1 MPALASPAFRYC
13 RGLPTVDS
21 VTSRRSPNTHPFGRD
36 SRMMIAR
43 IVVSTTAD
51 PSYWSL
57 ACWPASMHLFLRGH
71 QDTSRF
77 TNPTSCLPR
86 TKKLSIIDN
95 QSPMGRMSF
104 SPCRF
109 FVEPQTN
116 ADKSLLDNDLHGVD
130 TATPCHSRAEPALDP
145 IGSGNPGHNRNTTD
159 GRPTTAAGRFGG
171 KYAEFS
177 ETYVLESTAAIHLPG
192 REQATWPIL
201 EAGRP
206 KRQTV
211 QLNSTKSLCR
221 RQCLRGQ

>member
-1 MPALASPAFRYC
+1 M
-13 RGLPTVDS
+13 GL
-21 VTSRRSPNTHPFGRD
+21 
-36 SRMMIAR
+36 
-43 IVVSTTAD
+43 
-51 PSYWSL
+51 
-57 ACWPASMHLFLRGH
+57 
-71 QDTSRF
+71 
-77 TNPTSCLPR
+77 
-86 TKKLSIIDN
+86 
-95 QSPMGRMSF
+95 

-109 FVEPQTN
+109 FVEPQMNPARPSAGAKYAGALRRREHHRETQRLC
-116 ADKSLLDNDLHGVD
+116 ASVRGLMLFATSTYITLPSLSGKKFQLLRLSSTDQSLLDNDLHGID
-130 TATPCHSRAEPALDP
+130 TAAPCHSRAEPALDP

-177 ETYVLESTAAIHLPG
+177 ETYVLGLTAAIHLPG

-201 EAGRP
+201 EAGRS